1 MEMIKCERI
10 NLRFGDKIIFDD
22 LNIVI
27 KKGEHLCISG
37 ASGKGK
43 STFLR
48 LLQGYVIPDAGTIT
62 INETILT
69 PVNIRALRK
78 QMAWIPQNINLPVH
92 NGMELITML
101 QLNDKLQNILS
112 IADRLGLEKDL
123 ISQDFL
129 KISGGQKQRLI
140 IAICLAM
147 DKEILIMDEPTA
159 ALDSESIHKLAHYIG
174 ELNGKTIVSA
184 SHNPIW
190 LESAKNVYSL

>member
-1 MEMIKCERI
+1 MDMIRCESI
-10 NLRFGDKIIFDD
+10 NLRFGEKIIFNN
-22 LNIVI
+22 LNLVI
-27 KKGEHLCISG
+27 RKGEHLCLSG
-37 ASGKGK
+37 SSGKGK
-43 STFLR
+43 STFLK
-48 LLQGYVIPDAGTIT
+48 LLQGYVLADSGNIIINDTSLNPLTIK
-62 INETILT
+62 E
-69 PVNIRALRK
+69 IRR
-78 QMAWIPQNINLPVH
+78 QMAWIPQNINLPVR
-92 NGMELITML
+92 NGSELITLM
-101 QLNDKLQNILS
+101 QMNDKLESIIS
-112 IADRLGLEKDL
+112 IADRLGIEKDL